1 MKLWQTEGEY
11 TTCDSLLWNSGGE
24 WPGTSLFEIAY
35 SGIPW
40 EKLVMGKPADAAS
53 ATDGFMLTSKLATCI
68 QEARKIGWSEF
79 GSSF

>member
-1 MKLWQTEGEY
+1 
-11 TTCDSLLWNSGGE
+11 
-24 WPGTSLFEIAY
+24 
-35 SGIPW
+35 
-40 EKLVMGKPADAAS
+40 MGKPADAAS